1 MDAHGC
7 LLDCRCDPSTLSVAT
22 CGPNHT
28 DNWQWSS
35 DALRCGAHRL
45 SMAELRA
52 PLSKRWV
59 VVAGD
64 SIARFFFA
72 AMLRLLS
79 DDSEQPAHCL
89 QEFASAACYRH
100 SSPHGSPSAD
110 WNKPAC
116 AGEGS

>member
-1 MDAHGC
+1 MLMAAV
-7 LLDCRCDPSTLSVAT
+7 LDCRCDPSTLSVAT

-79 DDSEQPAHCL
+79 DDSEHFSLQLAYVAHWDI
-89 QEFASAACYRH
+89 
-100 SSPHGSPSAD
+100 SPIRAVP
-110 WNKPAC
+110 
-116 AGEGS
+116 

>member
-1 MDAHGC
+1 MLIAPLHE
-7 LLDCRCDPSTLSVAT
+7 CRCDPSTLSVAT

-45 SMAELRA
+45 GRAELQA

-72 AMLRLLS
+72 AMLRLMS
-79 DDSEQPAHCL
+79 DDSELPSHYLCHSASPAHL
-89 QEFASAACYRH
+89 HH
-100 SSPHGSPSAD
+100 SSCPAAHCGVS
-110 WNKPAC
+110 AC
-116 AGEGS
+116 AEN